1 MKNKILV
8 IFFISI
14 LFSSIIYKFTLSN
27 NKYILILGDNYFKS
41 SYNKDYINMPKYTL
55 VVRDLIDN
63 DNYFE
68 KTGNYGEF
76 TSGYTIKQIENSL
89 KNVKTWQ
96 EWRNKIKQDYENPTE
111 NNLDTVFNYWFLE
124 Q

>member
-1 MKNKILV
+1 MV
-8 IFFISI
+8 
-14 LFSSIIYKFTLSN
+14 YP
-27 NKYILILGDNYFKS
+27 